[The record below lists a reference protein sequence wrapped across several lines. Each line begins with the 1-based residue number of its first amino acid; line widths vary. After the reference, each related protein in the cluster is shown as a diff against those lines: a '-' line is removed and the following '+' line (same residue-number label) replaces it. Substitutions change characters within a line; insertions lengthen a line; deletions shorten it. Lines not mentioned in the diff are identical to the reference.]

1 MTKTKLPT
9 STPARP
15 PVGVG
20 QLPTLSGV
28 EGSKGRGGFFS
39 YNYQPLLDLFNTDS
53 IDLKNKKDF
62 IPFGDDNL
70 LPQQIVQLSRSV
82 AVHRAI
88 LNSKAFFIAGNGF
101 ASENS
106 VLKQRIENVNNF
118 RESLRDVFYKL
129 IFDELNTGN
138 AYFEIITD
146 QNKSYILL
154 YHIDSSK
161 VRLSA
166 ENKEIII
173 YPDWSQYKGLEDEYR
188 TTIPLYPYF
197 EKGKDGQYHSAI
209 HIKQYE
215 PEFSNYGLPTWY
227 AGIDSV
233 IIAGL
238 TDVWNRKRLENQFSA
253 SGMLIIPGVNSDEDA
268 LQLDAEF
275 DKYKGF
281 EGEKAHEIII
291 QYLSD
296 LGPGQ
301 ARENAQF
308 IKFPKDEE
316 GNWSMLHQ
324 QAHTHLLSIHN
335 WFKSLASF
343 FGEKTGF
350 DTQRILNEYE
360 VALKTTIKTNQARYI
375 SIFQKLLSE
384 FNLKTDDLT
393 ITNESPVYRI
403 NPIKYIWELRR
414 ESGLDYDPKDPNQ
427 QMYYAQLK
435 NTFTTEKS
443 NQPNTNN
450 SNHEPKQ

>member
-1 MTKTKLPT
+1 MNKLT
-9 STPARP
+9 Y
-15 PVGVG
+15 
-20 QLPTLSGV
+20 LS
-28 EGSKGRGGFFS
+28 
-39 YNYQPLLDLFNTDS
+39 YQYDPLLNLFESDTINLHS
-53 IDLKNKKDF
+53 SKDF
-62 IPFGDDNL
+62 IPFGEDNL

-82 AVHRAI
+82 SIHRAI
-88 LNSKAFFIAGNGF
+88 LNSKAFFITGNGF
-101 ASENS
+101 ASENTT
-106 VLKQRIENVNNF
+106 LKKWLEQVNNLD
-118 RESLRDVFYKL
+118 ESIRDVFHKL

-138 AYFEIITD
+138 SYLEIITD
-146 QNKSYILL
+146 SKKSYVQF
-154 YHIDSSK
+154 YHIDSTQ

-166 ENKEIII
+166 KEKSIII
-173 YPDWSQYKGLEDEYR
+173 HPDWKQYKGINDKYSKTL
-188 TTIPLYPYF
+188 PLFPNF
-197 EKGKDGQYHSAI
+197 KKGKDGQYHSVF

-215 PEFSNYGLPTWY
+215 PEFSNYGLPSWY

-233 IIAGL
+233 IISGL

-253 SGMLIIPGVNSDEDA
+253 SGLLIVPGVNSDEDA
-268 LQLDAEF
+268 AELDTQFE
-275 DKYKGF
+275 KYKGF
-281 EGEKAHEIII
+281 DGEKAHELLV

-301 ARENAQF
+301 SRESAQF

-316 GNWSMLHQ
+316 GNWSLLHQ

-375 SIFQKLLSE
+375 DIFKHLLTS
-384 FNLKTDDLT
+384 FGLDAKDLS
-393 ITNESPVYRI
+393 ITNEAPVYRI
-403 NPIKYIWELRR
+403 NPIKFVWELRR
-414 ESGLDYDPKDPNQ
+414 DAGLDYDPKDPNQ

-443 NQPNTNN
+443 TERNDTTNDN
-450 SNHEPKQ
+450 K